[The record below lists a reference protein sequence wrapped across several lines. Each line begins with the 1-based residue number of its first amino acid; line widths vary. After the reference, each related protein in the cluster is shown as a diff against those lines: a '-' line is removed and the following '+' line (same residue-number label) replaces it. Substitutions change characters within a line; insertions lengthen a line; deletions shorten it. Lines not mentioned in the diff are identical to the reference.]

1 MEIFIIILLVVIAL
15 QLYSIRGSFVNNRG
29 EEFEYLVQNLRNPSI
44 RDMDKHDYDD
54 EKHKTMEG
62 WQAYYKIMLTELG
75 AKGWE
80 LIIKSDNSSEKSAT
94 GIIANNEELI
104 FKRSSKSKYYKTGF
118 GVDITLIRDL
128 AKEQAESEHVN

>member
-15 QLYSIRGSFVNNRG
+15 ELYSIRGSFVNNRG

-62 WQAYYKIMLTELG
+62 WQASVSYTHLTLPTNRE
-75 AKGWE
+75 
-80 LIIKSDNSSEKSAT
+80 
-94 GIIANNEELI
+94 
-104 FKRSSKSKYYKTGF
+104 
-118 GVDITLIRDL
+118 V
-128 AKEQAESEHVN
+128 